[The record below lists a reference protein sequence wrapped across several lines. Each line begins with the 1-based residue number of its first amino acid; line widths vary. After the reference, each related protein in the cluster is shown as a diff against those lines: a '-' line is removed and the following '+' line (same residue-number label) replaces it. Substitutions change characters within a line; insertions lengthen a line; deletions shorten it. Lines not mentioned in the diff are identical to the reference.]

1 MVDTFL
7 ELGIIVGIAA
17 LCSLILR
24 AIKQPPIIAY
34 LITGIIVGP
43 LFLDVMHSTSFIELL
58 AHLGVAFLLFIVGLS
73 LDFKVLK
80 EVGGISVVAGIGA
93 MMAVSGVSFLIAR
106 GFGFAYTP
114 ALYLAAALAFSSTVV
129 VVKLLS
135 DKREIDTLHGRIAL
149 GILIV
154 EDFVAALMLM
164 LVPVAGTGSVS
175 LVLISLGKA
184 LLLIFGVFL
193 ASYLVLPVIFSL
205 AAKTQ
210 EILYLASI
218 AWALLVAI
226 LFYHL
231 GFSLEI
237 GALLAGM
244 ALASSRY
251 ALEISNKMKS
261 LRDFFVVLF
270 FVYFGSQLT
279 GSLNAPLVIEACIFS
294 AFILIGKPII
304 VMGFM
309 RAFGYKKRTNFFAGV
324 GLAQISEF
332 SLILV
337 LLGHTLGV
345 VPQYVLSL
353 TILIALITIALSSYS
368 IHYAHTFFRLLSPL
382 LSVFEGTT
390 FDVDE
395 MKKDKVYDIVL
406 FGYNRIGFN
415 LVKAF
420 DKARKK
426 YLIID
431 YNPKTILELTRKGI
445 TCIYGDANDLELL
458 HDLRLDRAKIVISTV
473 PDAEVNEGI
482 RAAIRSGDVMFIA
495 TSHGFE
501 DTERLYKAGADY
513 VIMPHFLGGAYVADL
528 LLQDHFSKNMLV
540 EEGRKQQRELK
551 ERVKEG
557 QDHPTKER
565 YGR

>member
-1 MVDTFL
+1 MDTFL
-7 ELGIIVGIAA
+7 ELGVIVGIAA
-17 LCSLILR
+17 LVSLILR
-24 AIKQPPIIAY
+24 VIKQPPIIAY

-43 LFLDVMHSTSFIELL
+43 LFLNLMHSTSFIELL

-73 LDFKVLK
+73 LDFKVLRQ
-80 EVGGISVVAGIGA
+80 VGGISIVAGVGA
-93 MMAVSGVSFLIAR
+93 MVAVSAVSFLIALR
-106 GFGFAYTP
+106 MGFAYTP
-114 ALYLAAALAFSSTVV
+114 ALYLGAALAFSSTVV

-164 LVPVAGTGSVS
+164 IVPVAGTGDVS
-175 LVLISLGKA
+175 LIFFSLGKGV
-184 LLLIFGVFL
+184 LLIIGVFVF
-193 ASYLVLPVIFSL
+193 SYLVLPMLFSL

-210 EILYLASI
+210 ETLYLASI

-226 LFYHL
+226 VFSYL

-237 GALLAGM
+237 GALLAGI
-244 ALASSRY
+244 ALASSKY
-251 ALEISNKMKS
+251 SLEISNKMKS
-261 LRDFFVVLF
+261 LRDFFIVLF
-270 FVYFGSQLT
+270 FVYFGSQLA
-279 GSLNAPLVIEACIFS
+279 GPLNAEIVIEACVFS
-294 AFILIGKPII
+294 AFILVGKPLI

-345 VPQYVLSL
+345 VPQSLLSL
-353 TILIALITIALSSYS
+353 TILIALITIAISSYNIYYS
-368 IHYAHTFFRLLSPL
+368 HAIFRFLSPL
-382 LSVFEGTT
+382 LAIFEGKK
-390 FDVDE
+390 FDTDDI
-395 MKKDKVYDIVL
+395 KKDKVYDIVL

-415 LVKAF
+415 LVKSF
-420 DKARKK
+420 NKAHKK
-426 YLIID
+426 FIIVD
-431 YNPKTILELTRKGI
+431 YNPQTILELSRQGI
-445 TCIYGDANDLELL
+445 NCIYGDAHDLELL
-458 HDLRLDRAKIVISTV
+458 HELRLNEAKIIISTI
-473 PDAEVNEGI
+473 PDFEAN
-482 RAAIRSGDVMFIA
+482 AAIRNSITSREVMFIA

-501 DTERLYKAGADY
+501 DTERLYASGADY

-528 LLQDHFSKNMLV
+528 LLTDHFSKNLLM
-540 EEGRKQQRELK
+540 EEGRKQRRELK

-557 QDHPTKER
+557 QDHPSKDT

>member
-1 MVDTFL
+1 MDTFL
-7 ELGIIVGIAA
+7 ELGVIVGIAA
-17 LCSLILR
+17 LVSLILR
-24 AIKQPPIIAY
+24 VIKQPPIIAY

-43 LFLDVMHSTSFIELL
+43 LFLNLMHSTSFIELL

-73 LDFKVLK
+73 LDFKVLRQ
-80 EVGGISVVAGIGA
+80 VGGISIVAGVGA
-93 MMAVSGVSFLIAR
+93 MAAVSALSFLIALR
-106 GFGFAYTP
+106 MGFAYTP
-114 ALYLAAALAFSSTVV
+114 ALYLGAALAFSSTVV

-164 LVPVAGTGSVS
+164 IVPVAGTGDVS
-175 LVLISLGKA
+175 LIFFSLGKGV
-184 LLLIFGVFL
+184 LLIIGVFVF
-193 ASYLVLPVIFSL
+193 SYLVLPMLFSL

-210 EILYLASI
+210 ETLYLASI
-218 AWALLVAI
+218 AWALLIAI
-226 LFYHL
+226 VFSYL

-237 GALLAGM
+237 GALLAGI
-244 ALASSRY
+244 ALASSKY
-251 ALEISNKMKS
+251 SLEISNKMKS
-261 LRDFFVVLF
+261 LRDFFIVLF
-270 FVYFGSQLT
+270 FVYFGSQLA
-279 GSLNAPLVIEACIFS
+279 GPLNAEIIIEACVFS
-294 AFILIGKPII
+294 AFILVGKPLI

-345 VPQYVLSL
+345 VPQSLLSL
-353 TILIALITIALSSYS
+353 TILIALITIAISSYS
-368 IHYAHTFFRLLSPL
+368 IYYSHAIFRFLSPL
-382 LSVFEGTT
+382 LAIFEGNK
-390 FDVDE
+390 FDTDDI
-395 MKKDKVYDIVL
+395 KKDKVYDIVL

-415 LVKAF
+415 LVKSF
-420 DKARKK
+420 NKAHKK
-426 YLIID
+426 FIIVD
-431 YNPKTILELTRKGI
+431 YNPQTILELSRQGI
-445 TCIYGDANDLELL
+445 NCIYGDAHDLELL
-458 HDLRLDRAKIVISTV
+458 HELRLNEAKIIISTI
-473 PDAEVNEGI
+473 PDFEANV
-482 RAAIRSGDVMFIA
+482 AIRKSITSHEVMFIA

-501 DTERLYKAGADY
+501 DTERLYASGADY

-528 LLQDHFSKNMLV
+528 LLTDHFSKNLLM
-540 EEGRKQQRELK
+540 EEGRKQRRELK

-557 QDHPTKER
+557 QDHPSKDK